1 MVNTRIIWWSERLL
15 CFMWTGHFTEMRSIV
30 YIWLLFAHSNEIEN
44 FRKPVLNSKFLLNFI
59 FFYAL
64 LFQLNTYRLLALTGL
79 CTMIHPNACCLP
91 SCTFSVFRLLFPFL
105 PSSQPSFLF
114 FGSHWNRFSLL
125 FYIKCQKR
133 EHWEQKRYSLC
144 CQFSFLP
151 VSPTLLRECSALSAL
166 RLA

>member
-1 MVNTRIIWWSERLL
+1 MEWEVAVIYVDWAFHGDEI
-15 CFMWTGHFTEMRSIV
+15 RS
-30 YIWLLFAHSNEIEN
+30 LHTTFELFAHSDEIEN
-44 FRKPVLNSKFLLNFI
+44 FRKPVLNSKFLLNFM

-79 CTMIHPNACCLP
+79 CTMVHPNACCLP

-151 VSPTLLRECSALSAL
+151 VSLTLLRECSALSAL